1 MQVQIR
7 DSAAF
12 RRISPA
18 MLRAYLETK
27 EWIRQ
32 EIWRDSIAVW
42 AWEHN
47 GEVQEILV
55 PLQEWSR
62 RYAVR
67 ISEVVETLSEVEQR
81 SQLDVFYDLIGA
93 GADVIRLQS
102 LNGYGESSLSLDDSA
117 NLLDYSRNLL
127 AASARAAERPG
138 RPVYLGRFSGIVVE
152 YLRGVHPLPGYE
164 TGYDLT
170 LHSRVSAGYGV
181 QVGLGDSFPVPFA
194 RRATIALNGGL
205 REAGKIAEA
214 VLGGEDISTFEN
226 VVPLGVSAN
235 FCDAVAALARQAHGI
250 KVGLSWAAVRPSD
263 VSSEEFV
270 FAESSAD
277 VLADGAE
284 WLRRTSPFPDVHVV
298 SEIVRLDRESR
309 EEFDGR
315 AVVLHQIDGRPVVL
329 QVQFDVEDREKVLRA
344 FRDGIEVSLD
354 GDIHREGKQY
364 SLRDPRN
371 FAIVT

>member
-371 FAIVT
+371 FAIVA

>member
-7 DSAAF
+7 DLEAL

-18 MLRAYLETK
+18 MLRAYLEIK
-27 EWIRQ
+27 GWIRQ

-42 AWEHN
+42 AYEQN
-47 GEVQEILV
+47 GEAQEILV

-67 ISEVVETLSEVEQR
+67 ISEAVETLSELEER
-81 SQLDVFYDLIGA
+81 SQLDVYYELVGA

-102 LNGYGESSLSLDDSA
+102 LSRNGKSGLSLDESA

-127 AASARAAERPG
+127 AASARAAEHPG
-138 RPVYLGRFSGIVVE
+138 RPAYLGRFSGEVTE

-164 TGYDLT
+164 AGYDLT
-170 LHSRVSAGYGV
+170 LHSRVSAGYGN
-181 QVGLGDSFPVPFA
+181 QMGLGNSFPIPFA
-194 RRATIALNGGL
+194 RRATIALDNGL
-205 REAGKIAEA
+205 REAGRITEA
-214 VLGGEDISTFEN
+214 VLGGDDIASFEN
-226 VVPLGVSAN
+226 AVPLGVSAN
-235 FCDAVAALARQAHGI
+235 FCDAMAALARQTHGI
-250 KVGLSWAAVRPSD
+250 KISLSWAAVRPSG

-270 FAESSAD
+270 FSESSAD
-277 VLADGAE
+277 VFTDGAE

-315 AVVLHQIDGRPVVL
+315 AVVLHQIDGRPVAL
-329 QVQFDVEDREKVLRA
+329 QVQFDVEDREEVLRA
-344 FRDGIEVSLD
+344 FKDGIEIYLD

-364 SLRDPRN
+364 LLRNPRN
-371 FAIVT
+371 FSLVV

>member
-138 RPVYLGRFSGIVVE
+138 LPVYRGGVSGEVQGTCGKFILCRDMGQDMNVL
-152 YLRGVHPLPGYE
+152 YIPGYR
-164 TGYDLT
+164 L
-170 LHSRVSAGYGV
+170 
-181 QVGLGDSFPVPFA
+181 
-194 RRATIALNGGL
+194 ATEFRLIWVIPSERPLLVAL
-205 REAGKIAEA
+205 
-214 VLGGEDISTFEN
+214 
-226 VVPLGVSAN
+226 
-235 FCDAVAALARQAHGI
+235 
-250 KVGLSWAAVRPSD
+250 LSP
-263 VSSEEFV
+263 
-270 FAESSAD
+270 
-277 VLADGAE
+277 
-284 WLRRTSPFPDVHVV
+284 
-298 SEIVRLDRESR
+298 
-309 EEFDGR
+309 
-315 AVVLHQIDGRPVVL
+315 
-329 QVQFDVEDREKVLRA
+329 
-344 FRDGIEVSLD
+344 
-354 GDIHREGKQY
+354 
-364 SLRDPRN
+364 
-371 FAIVT
+371 

>member
-226 VVPLGVSAN
+226 AVPLGVSAN

-371 FAIVT
+371 FAIVA